1 MSLNNF
7 TGFKNPSHYTVNTF
21 NKNGFEGTN
30 FNNAFKNQAT
40 LIPPRDTKNYGN
52 TIINNIGENIVNEII
67 TEYTLHI
74 DSCDRDINLYPNP
87 YQFTVS
93 IGGAGSSTITQT
105 NTNSINNINN
115 KNGFMFT
122 SVSYSGAPGPRIDTQ
137 FRNVKYIKLKY
148 ITLPRIITYSYTSDL
163 NGNNRVYSALG
174 LTSPGSTI
182 LGNYRYLIMR
192 IREIANDNFYSTNA
206 DIKNNCFIL
215 YRDSNYIDAVN
226 DLWIATQPIKI
237 FYDDDLKNLSK
248 MTIEI
253 FLPPN
258 PQQQPVTTGTQ
269 PVEPQTN
276 AGVSYAIQQTYFQ
289 QYGYPIPQD
298 TNLIPFT
305 LLTLTSTQVVGT
317 KIPMQ
322 VSDVNGTSGSSASD
336 FYSKYGSNVQM
347 SMEFELGVCENQL
360 NTGKN
365 YR

>member
-21 NKNGFEGTN
+21 AKNGFDGTN

-52 TIINNIGENIVNEII
+52 TIINNLNENIVNEII

-74 DSCDRDINLYPNP
+74 DSCDRDVNLFPNP

-105 NTNSINNINN
+105 NTNSVNNINN
-115 KNGFMFT
+115 KNGVLFN

-148 ITLPRIITYSYTSDL
+148 ITLPRIILYENVVEDGKKIYTASSPL
-163 NGNNRVYSALG
+163 TNKSA
-174 LTSPGSTI
+174 TI

-215 YRDSNYIDAVN
+215 YRDSNYLDAVN

-248 MTIEI
+248 MSIEI

-258 PQQQPVTTGTQ
+258 PKQQPVTTGNQ

-276 AGVSYAIQQTYFQ
+276 AGVSYDIQKDYNKT
-289 QYGYPIPQD
+289 YGYLIPQD

-305 LLTLTSTQVVGT
+305 LLTLTTVPVAGT
-317 KIPMQ
+317 KIPIQ
-322 VSDVNGTSGSSASD
+322 VSDVNGTSGSSSD
-336 FYSKYGSNVQM
+336 FYSKYGTDVQM
-347 SMEFELGVCENQL
+347 SMEFELGVCENQM

>member
-21 NKNGFEGTN
+21 AKNGFEGTN

-52 TIINNIGENIVNEII
+52 TIINNLNENIVNEII
-67 TEYTLHI
+67 TEYTIHI
-74 DSCDRDINLYPNP
+74 DSCDRDLNVYPNP
-87 YQFTVS
+87 YQFAVS

-105 NTNSINNINN
+105 NNNSINSINSN
-115 KNGFMFT
+115 KNGVLFS
-122 SVSYSGAPGPRIDTQ
+122 SVSYKGAPGPRIDTQ

-148 ITLPRIITYSYTSDL
+148 ISLPRIISYSSVIKDGVKIYTAFTQFVDK
-163 NGNNRVYSALG
+163 GA
-174 LTSPGSTI
+174 TI
-182 LGNYRYLIMR
+182 LSNYRYLIMR

-215 YRDSNYIDAVN
+215 YRDSNYGDAVN

-258 PQQQPVTTGTQ
+258 PEQQPVTSGTQ
-269 PVEPQTN
+269 PIEPQTN
-276 AGVSYAIQQTYFQ
+276 AGISYDIQKDYNKN
-289 QYGYPIPQD
+289 YGYPVSQD

-305 LLTLTSTQVVGT
+305 LLTVNNTGI
-317 KIPMQ
+317 KIPIN
-322 VSDVNGTSGSSASD
+322 VSDVNGTSGATSD
-336 FYSKYGSNVQM
+336 FYSKYGTDVQM
-347 SMEFELGVCENQL
+347 SMEFELGVCENQM

>member
-21 NKNGFEGTN
+21 NRNGFEGTN

-52 TIINNIGENIVNEII
+52 TIINNIGENIVNEVIM
-67 TEYTLHI
+67 EYTLHI
-74 DSCDRDINLYPNP
+74 DSCDRDINLFPNP
-87 YQFTVS
+87 YQFAVS
-93 IGGAGSSTITQT
+93 IGGAGSSTITHA
-105 NTNSINNINN
+105 NNSSINNINN
-115 KNGFMFT
+115 SKNKNGFLFNT
-122 SVSYSGAPGPRIDTQ
+122 VSYSGAPGPRIDTQ

-148 ITLPRIITYSYTSDL
+148 ITLPRIISYTYTS
-163 NGNNRVYSALG
+163 NININNRVYTPYG
-174 LTSPGSTI
+174 LTEKGATI

-192 IREIANDNFYSTNA
+192 IKEIANDNFYSTNA

-215 YRDSNYIDAVN
+215 YRDSNYYDAIN

-276 AGVSYAIQQTYFQ
+276 AGTSYAIQQTYTN
-289 QYGYPIPQD
+289 YGYPIPQD
-298 TNLIPFT
+298 TNLLLFT
-305 LLTLTSTQVVGT
+305 LLTKDATGNIVPLNVT
-317 KIPMQ
+317 
-322 VSDVNGTSGSSASD
+322 DVNGTSGTTSD
-336 FYSKYGSNVQM
+336 FYSKYGSTVQM